1 LISNTER
8 FQPNITPVAG
18 RLAGKVAFITGG
30 AKGIGKAIALRFAQ
44 EGADVVITDKDE
56 SAGLETAEEIRSLGR
71 KCLSATADVA
81 DRAATEEITG
91 RAVREF
97 GGIDILVN
105 NAGIIVFGSLMQCR
119 LEDWDRMLAV
129 DLTGSFHCTQVIGQ
143 HMIQRG
149 QGGRMIHIGSTAA
162 LLPTAEQGAYCV
174 AKAGLRMVSMM
185 AAMELAPHGITS
197 NLLCP
202 QGAVTDINR
211 ELLSDPAIMAKLEG
225 NIPAGRMAKT
235 EEIAAAA
242 AFLASGEAAYIT
254 GAELVHDGGAT
265 IRSLWWR

>member
-1 LISNTER
+1 MSNTER
-8 FQPNITPVAG
+8 FQPHIIPVPA
-18 RLAGKVAFITGG
+18 RLAGKVALITGG

-44 EGADVVITDKDE
+44 EGADIVITDKDD
-56 SAGLETAEEIRSLGR
+56 SAGLETNAEVQALNCKALFVMAS
-71 KCLSATADVA
+71 VA
-81 DRAATEEITG
+81 DRAAMEQVIE
-91 RAVREF
+91 RAVREV
-97 GGIDILVN
+97 GEVDILVN

-119 LEDWDRMLAV
+119 IEDWDRMLEV
-129 DLTGSFHCTQVIGQ
+129 DLTGAFHCTQLIGRR
-143 HMIQRG
+143 MVQRG
-149 QGGRMIHIGSTAA
+149 RGGRIIHIGSTAA

-174 AKAGLRMVSMM
+174 AKAGLRMVSMLT
-185 AAMELAPHGITS
+185 AMELAPHGITS

-225 NIPAGRMAKT
+225 NIPVGRMAKT

-242 AFLASGEAAYIT
+242 AFLASDEAAYIT